1 MSNVRWLLG
10 VLKEV
15 RWAFTL
21 CVVTWIIEAAF
32 SIAITG
38 AQKWVIDDVF
48 YAGNF
53 GLLFPVV
60 GAYVAAVLLF
70 NLFHLIAYTYR
81 TENQLNVQR
90 VVVGEV
96 MESVYRMPVSRYQN
110 ERIAAMMNYMTRDAD
125 GIAAIIAHTVPGGL
139 QVLFTLIA
147 LSWIIG
153 SASPLLLV
161 MILSVTVAYVA
172 LGRYFA
178 PRLRQAARETEQTAS
193 DLSVTVEEGLSSTRE
208 VIAFNRI
215 AWERARYD
223 GSFRQYFARVM
234 AEGKLE
240 NKQRFLASPLRW
252 GVNLLVLGYGGY
264 GVIHGSISL
273 GLFVVVYQFASQFV
287 GGCNTFYN
295 LATRLVAQM
304 AHVERVREFIESQQG
319 DEGHLRLRGPVTE
332 IRFDRV
338 TFRYGD
344 DQPIVLDEL
353 SLDIPVGSKVA
364 FVGSSGGGKSTIA
377 QLLIRF
383 FNPKSGR
390 IVINGAPL
398 SDYVEDDWL
407 ERVAIVF
414 QDPYLFPD
422 TIRNNLLLGREHIT
436 EEAMIEACR
445 KMCIHEFIAAL
456 PEGYDTEIGERGL
469 KLSGGQRQRLALAR
483 TILADREILILDE
496 ATSALDLETERQVQS
511 ALDELRKGRTTII
524 IAHRLSTIQNA
535 DVIYVLENGHLAELG
550 THDELMQGAGVYHAL
565 VSAQA
570 AMEESAS

>member
-1 MSNVRWLLG
+1 M
-10 VLKEV
+10 
-15 RWAFTL
+15 
-21 CVVTWIIEAAF
+21 
-32 SIAITG
+32 
-38 AQKWVIDDVF
+38 
-48 YAGNF
+48 
-53 GLLFPVV
+53 
-60 GAYVAAVLLF
+60 
-70 NLFHLIAYTYR
+70 
-81 TENQLNVQR
+81 
-90 VVVGEV
+90 
-96 MESVYRMPVSRYQN
+96 
-110 ERIAAMMNYMTRDAD
+110 
-125 GIAAIIAHTVPGGL
+125 
-139 QVLFTLIA
+139 
-147 LSWIIG
+147 
-153 SASPLLLV
+153 
-161 MILSVTVAYVA
+161 
-172 LGRYFA
+172 
-178 PRLRQAARETEQTAS
+178 RLRE
-193 DLSVTVEEGLSSTRE
+193 
-208 VIAFNRI
+208 
-215 AWERARYD
+215 
-223 GSFRQYFARVM
+223 
-234 AEGKLE
+234 
-240 NKQRFLASPLRW
+240 
-252 GVNLLVLGYGGY
+252 
-264 GVIHGSISL
+264 
-273 GLFVVVYQFASQFV
+273 
-287 GGCNTFYN
+287 
-295 LATRLVAQM
+295 
-304 AHVERVREFIESQQG
+304 
-319 DEGHLRLRGPVTE
+319 PVTE

-364 FVGSSGGGKSTIA
+364 FVGTSGGGKSIIA

-456 PEGYDTEIGERGL
+456 PEGYDTEIRERGL

-483 TILADREILILDE
+483 AILADPEILILDE

-535 DVIYVLENGHLAELG
+535 DVIYVLENGRLAELG
-550 THDELMQGAGVYHAL
+550 THDELMQRAGVYHAL